1 MSSRIAAML
10 IALMAGGVL
19 FAAADNGLGIAPPAL
34 ASEPLALPAPAHD
47 PADGRTS
54 ATAIFAGGCFWGVEG
69 VFSRVRGVIRVDSGY
84 HGDGA
89 DNARYDLVS
98 SGTTRHAEA
107 VRITYDP
114 EVVSYGTLLR
124 ILFSVVMDPTT
135 LNRQGPD
142 VGAHYRSA
150 IVPANA
156 NQRSVATRY
165 IAQLEAG
172 RHWSRPIVT
181 RIEEPLTF
189 YRAEAYHQDFMRR
202 HPDHGYIRSHD
213 APKLAALQRLYPSLA
228 TARWAP

>member
-1 MSSRIAAML
+1 VKTRLGAML
-10 IALMAGGVL
+10 AALLAGGAL
-19 FAAADNGLGIAPPAL
+19 FAAAGDRIGMVPPAF
-34 ASEPLALPAPAHD
+34 ASEAVALPAPAHD
-47 PADGRTS
+47 PADNRET

-69 VFSRVRGVIRVDSGY
+69 VFSRVRGVIRVTSGY

-156 NQRSVATRY
+156 SQRSVATRY

-172 RHWSRPIVT
+172 RHWPRPIVT
-181 RIEEPLTF
+181 RIEEPQTF

-213 APKLAALQRLYPSLA
+213 TPKLAALQRLYPSLA